1 MCCDLGH
8 GQHQHNRHDQ
18 GNVEP
23 EQLGTVQFIHFGDSF
38 HADGLRLGGR
48 VVARS
53 TLFFI
58 PGEQDTQAKDQ
69 NNSDN
74 LCGDAI
80 PPDLRG
86 ADFQRGGGASAGAT
100 PGHDIHNA
108 HGQGCDAQ
116 QVDGPHIHFL
126 INRKQRRDADQQGG
140 CTGAI
145 QMANEGN
152 QHRGKHQQCNVIAH
166 QFQNLAHDHIENT
179 GIVHNTEEQ
188 NREDKQDCRG
198 RHTGHAGGNIS
209 AHLLSGKA
217 DSKANDDG
225 KENENH
231 RRCTLSPE
239 QQGYDQNHQSEAC
252 KT

>member
-1 MCCDLGH
+1 MARAIIKVMCVATLVH

-86 ADFQRGGGASAGAT
+86 ADFQRGGGASAGPPQGTIFIT
-100 PGHDIHNA
+100 PMVRVVMHSRLMGRTFI
-108 HGQGCDAQ
+108 
-116 QVDGPHIHFL
+116 FL
-126 INRKQRRDADQQGG
+126 
-140 CTGAI
+140 
-145 QMANEGN
+145 
-152 QHRGKHQQCNVIAH
+152 
-166 QFQNLAHDHIENT
+166 
-179 GIVHNTEEQ
+179 
-188 NREDKQDCRG
+188 
-198 RHTGHAGGNIS
+198 
-209 AHLLSGKA
+209 
-217 DSKANDDG
+217 
-225 KENENH
+225 
-231 RRCTLSPE
+231 
-239 QQGYDQNHQSEAC
+239 
-252 KT
+252 